1 MKRYDPKQ
9 RPITT
14 KPRLHTS
21 SYRRWELLKPA
32 ARQMRHEPTE
42 AEKLLWHA
50 IRGRALG
57 AKFRRQHVIDDF
69 VANFICIDA
78 NLVIEV
84 DGPVHLGQA
93 DYDAAREEHLQ
104 GCGYRVIRFTNED
117 VMKRLA
123 KVLEWIRAALSP
135 HPPAPSP

>member
-21 SYRRWELLKPA
+21 SYRRWEVLGPV

-42 AEKLLWHA
+42 AERRLWNA
-50 IRGRALG
+50 LRGKALG

-69 VANFICIDA
+69 VVDCICIDA

-84 DGPVHLGQA
+84 DGPIHRTQA
-93 DYDAAREEHLQ
+93 EYDAAREQHLR
-104 GCGYRVIRFTNED
+104 GCGYRILRFSNED
-117 VMKRLA
+117 VMQRLN
-123 KVLEWIRAALSP
+123 KVLETIRAALSP